1 VDVALA
7 SCRILPEPDG
17 DEEPLVRALR
27 AEGLSAEVLAWDDP
41 GAPFAEAR
49 LTLLRATWN
58 YPDDPEGFLGW
69 AERTSRVS
77 VLRNPLG
84 IVRWNLHKSYL
95 LDLERAGVPVVPT
108 LLARRGEG
116 APLARLVEGR
126 GWRDVVVKPAVSAAS
141 RKTLR
146 AAPGDAEAH
155 FRALVRGEDVLVQP
169 YLPSVEGY
177 GERAL
182 VWIDGRV
189 THAVRKSR
197 RFAGDV
203 ESVASAGPIPADEVQ
218 LAERAIAAIP
228 EGLRR
233 DGLLYARVDMAR
245 DADGSPRVME
255 LELIEP
261 SLFFRESEEAL
272 ARFVGRVVAAL
283 GVDERGRGGHAPPS

>member
-1 VDVALA
+1 MDVALA
-7 SCRILPEPDG
+7 SCRVLPEPDD
-17 DEEPLVRALR
+17 DEGLLLRALR
-27 AEGLSAEVLAWDDP
+27 AAGLYAEVLAWDDP

-49 LTLLRATWN
+49 VTLLRATWN
-58 YPDDPEGFLGW
+58 YPDNPEGFLGW
-69 AERTSRVS
+69 AERTARVS
-77 VLRNPLG
+77 LLRNPLA

-108 LLARRGEG
+108 LLARRGEA
-116 APLARLVEGR
+116 APLARLVEAP

-146 AAPGDAEAH
+146 ASPGDAEAH
-155 FRALVRGEDVLVQP
+155 FRALAREGDVLVQP

-203 ESVASAGPIPADEVQ
+203 ESVAPAGPLPADEVE

-228 EGLRR
+228 LDLRR
-233 DGLLYARVDMAR
+233 EALLYARVDMAR

-272 ARFVGRVVAAL
+272 ARFVVSVQNL
-283 GVDERGRGGHAPPS
+283 H